1 MTVGIVLRR
10 VFIDCSAVQGGFR
23 RVSLRPNAF
32 ITLSIVAKLGLP
44 VRGLLSDIDIRA
56 ASLGIAA
63 TRV

>member
-23 RVSLRPNAF
+23 RVSLKPNAF

-44 VRGLLSDIDIRA
+44 SA
-56 ASLGIAA
+56 ACSAISIYGQ
-63 TRV
+63 RV